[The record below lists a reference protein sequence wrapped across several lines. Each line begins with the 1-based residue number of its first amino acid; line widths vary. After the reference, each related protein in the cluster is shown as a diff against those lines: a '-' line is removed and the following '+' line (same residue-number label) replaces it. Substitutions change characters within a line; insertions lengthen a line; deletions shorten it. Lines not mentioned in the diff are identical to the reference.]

1 MLRPPSLPRLR
12 RSLELSLRL
21 IAALLLCAAPPT
33 LLFSPAAIAQP
44 LPRPEPVHPFGDKAR
59 VAEGV
64 YADAAAQFQKWAG
77 GAVSQGPRNS
87 PFFQRTRVGTVMFAP
102 GFRVH
107 IDATRDTEHFPS
119 FYTLVDARG
128 GADLI
133 EVPVFDTQEPRW
145 YFPGNGLAYLNQKN
159 LGICGT
165 RMTRKLA
172 RQGGGILEVPLPL
185 IHVGAE
191 SRVVA
196 PTPLF
201 DSPAGKIVVA
211 SVLPESSVTVLGMAW
226 SSKVEPGL
234 PLLVKTPLGLTGW
247 HLPHKPDKG
256 IIEITQCN

>member
-1 MLRPPSLPRLR
+1 MLRLPSLLRLH
-12 RSLELSLRL
+12 RSLALSLRL
-21 IAALLLCAAPPT
+21 IAALLLCAAPPAW
-33 LLFSPAAIAQP
+33 LFSPAAVAQP
-44 LPRPEPVHPFGDKAR
+44 QPRPEPAHPFGDKTR
-59 VAEGV
+59 VAEGI
-64 YADAAAQFQKWAG
+64 YADAAAQFQKWGG

-87 PFFQRTRVGTVMFAP
+87 PYYERLRVGTVMFAL

-107 IDATRDTEHFPS
+107 IDATRNTEHFPAY
-119 FYTLVDARG
+119 YTLVDARG

-133 EVPVFDTQEPRW
+133 EIPVFDTQEPRW
-145 YFPGNGLAYLNQKN
+145 YFPGNGLAYLNQHN
-159 LGICGT
+159 LAICGP

-172 RQGGGILEVPLPL
+172 RQGNGIVEVPLPL

-201 DSPAGKIVVA
+201 DSPAGKSVVA

-226 SSKVEPGL
+226 SSKVEHGL